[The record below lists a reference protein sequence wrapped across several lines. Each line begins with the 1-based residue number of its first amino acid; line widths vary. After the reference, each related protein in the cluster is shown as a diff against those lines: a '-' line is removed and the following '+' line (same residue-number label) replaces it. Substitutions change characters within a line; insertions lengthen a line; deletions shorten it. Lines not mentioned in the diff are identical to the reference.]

1 MNSEQELMTAL
12 GYQFKDRKLLH
23 QALTHPSYSKADN
36 QRLEF
41 LGDAVLQLTMSHI
54 LYHNHPEQ
62 HEGGLTHQRAVLVRE
77 ATLAMVARKLKLGKY
92 LYMDHGEEASGGRE
106 KDSILADA
114 MEAVLAAVYLD
125 DGYTAALSLVAR
137 LWPKLGEAEERIR
150 DAKGELQEY
159 LQARHIETPLY
170 TLVKE
175 NGPAHDRLFTVSAS
189 IEGETVS
196 TGTGKSKKAAEQYAA
211 ELALDILKMKAV
223 GEENET

>member
-1 MNSEQELMTAL
+1 MSSEQALMSAL
-12 GYQFKDRKLLH
+12 GYQFRDRKLLR

-77 ATLAMVARKLKLGKY
+77 ATLAMVARKLNLGEY
-92 LYMDHGEEASGGRE
+92 LYMDHGEEVSGGRE

-125 DGYTAALSLVAR
+125 DGYTSALALVAR
-137 LWPKLGEAEERIR
+137 LWPKLDEAEERIR

-159 LQARHIETPLY
+159 LQARHIETPSYSLI
-170 TLVKE
+170 KE
-175 NGPAHDRLFTVSAS
+175 DGPAHDKVFTVRAS
-189 IEGETVS
+189 IAGEPVS

-211 ELALDILKMKAV
+211 ELALDIMKTKAAKKDK
-223 GEENET
+223 